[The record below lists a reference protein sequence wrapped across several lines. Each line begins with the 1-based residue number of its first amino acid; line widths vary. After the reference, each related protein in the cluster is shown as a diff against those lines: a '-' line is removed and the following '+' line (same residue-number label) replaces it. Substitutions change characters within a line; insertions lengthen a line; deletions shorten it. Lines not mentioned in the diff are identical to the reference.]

1 MKENVRIKRAAILL
15 ALVVVGA
22 AFICLGKV
30 GAKSG
35 HAEMAMHQAITEIQS
50 GPDGSV
56 KNQGFHVMNHP
67 SGVYSYTK
75 SWDDSNEQ
83 GVVRFSHG
91 KNSFEVSNVTIL
103 TGLGDSNFPENG
115 VDNWSLMLGIGPE
128 KMSSYEDAHKKIT
141 SLLAQLRAAGWQR
154 YIEGSD
160 PRLSGKQAMLYAL
173 SHSGQTYSLDSTYTL
188 TPTEWKQLVAAE
200 PVWEFYADGIFLNLT
215 LSYWASSVPDVGRY
229 LVNIKISTAADNYSP
244 YFSDDDD
251 DKKRHWKKY
260 LSDRLAPVR
269 DERSAVE
276 GRLNPHEFKVDNS
289 YVPPPFE
296 ALDFSAQTG
305 TAQ

>member
-1 MKENVRIKRAAILL
+1 MIKNLQKKRAVVLL
-15 ALVVVGA
+15 VLVVVGA
-22 AFICLGKV
+22 AFILLGKV
-30 GAKSG
+30 GAKTG
-35 HAEMAMHQAITEIQS
+35 QAEMAMNQAITEIQS
-50 GPDGSV
+50 GPDRSV

-75 SWDDSNEQ
+75 NWDDAKER

-103 TGLGDSNFPENG
+103 TGLGDRNFPENG
-115 VDNWSLMLGIGPE
+115 VDNWSLMLGLGPE
-128 KMSSYEDAHKKIT
+128 KMDSYEDARKKIT

-173 SHSGQTYSLDSTYTL
+173 SHSGQTYSLDSTYTV
-188 TPTEWKQLVAAE
+188 TPEEWKRLVVAE

-215 LSYWASSVPDVGRY
+215 LSYWSSNAPDVGRY
-229 LVNIKISTAADNYSP
+229 LVSIKISTAADNYSP

-269 DERSAVE
+269 NERNVVE
-276 GRLNPHEFKVDNS
+276 ARLDPHEFKIDTS
-289 YVPPPFE
+289 YMPPPFE
-296 ALDFSAQTG
+296 APDFSAQSG
-305 TAQ
+305 GAQ